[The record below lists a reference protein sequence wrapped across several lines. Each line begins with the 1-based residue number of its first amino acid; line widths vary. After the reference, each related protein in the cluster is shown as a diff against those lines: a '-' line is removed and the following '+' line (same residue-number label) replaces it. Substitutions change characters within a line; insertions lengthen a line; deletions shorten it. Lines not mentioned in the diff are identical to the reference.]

1 MYYSGMRQVGREG
14 ESRLLK
20 VNGVGKVQVRPD
32 VANVNIGVVT
42 QDNNLEKAQQENART
57 MENVRSQLVAAGIPE
72 ENIQTAD
79 YFIFPEYDY
88 VDGKQEFRGYQVTHT
103 LKVTIDDVSQTGFI
117 IDTAVAAGANR
128 ISNISFTVSDPYQN
142 YQEALRIALGNALAN
157 AQTIAGTMG
166 LNLDQTPVKIIELG
180 TTPAVPV
187 QSFQKAD
194 VLGATATPIELGTL
208 ETVARVEAHF
218 QYLP

>member
-1 MYYSGMRQVGREG
+1 MYYPGMRQIGREG
-14 ESRLLK
+14 EGRLLK

-42 QDNNLEKAQQENART
+42 QDENLEKAQQDNARI
-57 MENVRSQLVAAGIPE
+57 MESVRNQLVAAGIPE

-103 LKVTIDDVSQTGFI
+103 LKVTIDDVSQTGYV
-117 IDTAVAAGANR
+117 IDTAVTAGANR
-128 ISNISFTVSDPYQN
+128 ISSIAFTVSDPYQN

-157 AQTIAGTMG
+157 AQTIANTMG
-166 LNLDQTPVKIIELG
+166 LNLDQTPVKIMELG
-180 TTPAVPV
+180 TAPVAPV
-187 QSFQKAD
+187 QSFQKAEA
-194 VLGATATPIELGTL
+194 LGAATTPIEPGTL
-208 ETVARVEAHF
+208 ETVAKVEAHF
-218 QYLP
+218 QYFP